1 MGSLK
6 DETIAKLTGQARPG
20 EETID
25 GVEKKAKDMNVVKGA
40 LNTAREL
47 SGAGELEAEIDRK
60 DKKLEEVEKQRDK
73 AIEDKHK
80 AEIESVKTELGAKID
95 KLANAYAAGASK
107 DSIADQIVDIK
118 KAANELNMGGSKIS
132 EIREMMNLITTLN
145 PQKGLMDQIKDAK
158 ELINTIMPPPGTGKE
173 FSIGGM
179 PATIALELKKMD
191 TNLQLTLE
199 QMKDDRQRKDH
210 EFQMKIK
217 EYDEARADRIQEAA
231 GKLEVE
237 RERNK
242 MISGGLET
250 VGRAI
255 GKGLAEAGGQGSPL
269 PGAIA
274 GKAAEPPKSYHIELG
289 QNEAADFNCPKCSTI
304 IAVGPDSTQA
314 QCVGCNSKFPVVR
327 KPAIPVTGPPP
338 PAEEE

>member
-1 MGSLK
+1 MGSLR
-6 DETIAKLTGQARPG
+6 DETIAKLTGDKSNPEATVDNVKKQADDMSV
-20 EETID
+20 ID
-25 GVEKKAKDMNVVKGA
+25 KAMDTAKKLANTGA
-40 LNTAREL
+40 
-47 SGAGELEAEIDRK
+47 LEAEMDRK
-60 DKKLEEVEKQRDK
+60 DKKLEKAEQDRDK
-73 AIEDKHK
+73 AIEGQHK
-80 AEIESVKTELGAKID
+80 AEIETVRTELGSKID
-95 KLANAYAAGASK
+95 KLAQAYAGGASK
-107 DSIADQIVDIK
+107 NSIAEQIAEIK
-118 KAANELNMGGSKIS
+118 KAANELNMGGSRIS
-132 EIREMMNLITTLN
+132 EVREMMNLIATLN
-145 PQKGLMDQIKDAK
+145 PQKTLVDQIKDAK

-191 TNLQLTLE
+191 TNLQITLE
-199 QMKDDRQRKDH
+199 NMKDERQRKDQ
-210 EFQMKIK
+210 EFQIKIK

-338 PAEEE
+338 PNEEE